1 MLNVDA
7 KGYLRKGAV
16 MNGFRKDMAPRK
28 KRNSGGSLGQKLL
41 IEGTA
46 NLKNFVYTW
55 NRRHNELKFALID
68 DTMIGRPVQI
78 EVRFSRSKF
87 MDLCDAVNF
96 ERFCEY
102 IDIHSHQTLF
112 VTDDERLFEN
122 GIIEIKVATLAS
134 NYRNDTVYGI
144 LDWISS
150 KFFTIEHEETKEE

>member
-1 MLNVDA
+1 
-7 KGYLRKGAV
+7 
-16 MNGFRKDMAPRK
+16 MNSFRKDVAPRK
-28 KRNSGGSLGQKLL
+28 KRSSGGSLGQKLM

-46 NLKNFVYTW
+46 NLNNFVYNW
-55 NRRHNELKFALID
+55 NRRHNGLMFALTD
-68 DTMIGRPVQI
+68 GTMIGRPVQI

-96 ERFCEY
+96 ERFREY
-102 IDIHSHQTLF
+102 IEIHSHRTLF

-134 NYRNDTVYGI
+134 NYRNDMVYGI

>member
-1 MLNVDA
+1 
-7 KGYLRKGAV
+7 
-16 MNGFRKDMAPRK
+16 MNGFRKDVTPRK
-28 KRNSGGSLGQKLL
+28 KRNSGGSLGQKLM

-46 NLKNFVYTW
+46 NLNNFVYNW

-87 MDLCDAVNF
+87 MELCDAVNF

-102 IDIHSHQTLF
+102 INIHSHQTLF
-112 VTDDERLFEN
+112 VTDDEHLFEN

>member
-1 MLNVDA
+1 
-7 KGYLRKGAV
+7 
-16 MNGFRKDMAPRK
+16 MNSFRKDVTPRK
-28 KRNSGGSLGQKLL
+28 KRSSGGSLGQKLM

-46 NLKNFVYTW
+46 NLKNFVYNW
-55 NRRHNELKFALID
+55 NRRHNELMFALTD
-68 DTMIGRPVQI
+68 GTMIGRPVQI
-78 EVRFSRSKF
+78 DVRFSRSKF
-87 MDLCDAVNF
+87 MELCDAVNF
-96 ERFCEY
+96 ERFREY

-122 GIIEIKVATLAS
+122 GIIEIKVATLAN